1 MAGGMNART
10 IVQIVVG
17 LAVIGALLLA
27 ARLGYDRY
35 SEHYVVEKRD
45 DGQAVTR
52 VVAASFA
59 RASALKVGQLS
70 GTVQSTASDS
80 RMWGMLSSDKVVK
93 APFSVD
99 YFVDVSRMN
108 ASAYHWDQAGRT
120 LTIDAP
126 DIYAGKP
133 NVDEAAATLSQTR
146 GLFVTRKAADQ
157 LARRA
162 SGAAQKAADAEAL
175 KPERVAQARD
185 NARRALGA
193 LAKGPLQAAGIGGVR
208 VVVTFPQ
215 EREQRSGE
223 QWDMSRSIPEVLAN
237 AR

>member
-1 MAGGMNART
+1 MAAGMNARGL
-10 IVQIVVG
+10 VQIVAGIV
-17 LAVIGALLLA
+17 VIGALLVA

-35 SEHYVVEKRD
+35 TEQYVVERRD
-45 DGQAVTR
+45 DGQAVTK
-52 VVAASFA
+52 VVAATFA

-99 YFVDVSRMN
+99 YFVDVSRLGP
-108 ASAYHWDQAGRT
+108 SAYRWDRAQRT

-126 DIYAGKP
+126 DIHAGKP

-162 SGAAQKAADAEAL
+162 SGAAQSAAAAEAL

-185 NARRALGA
+185 NARRALAA
-193 LAKGPLQAAGIGGVR
+193 LARGPLQAAGLAGVR
-208 VVVTFPQ
+208 VIVTFPH
-215 EREQRSGE
+215 ERGGRDDE
-223 QWDMSRSIPEVLAN
+223 QWDRSRSVPEVLAK
-237 AR
+237 RW

>member
-1 MAGGMNART
+1 MNGRA
-10 IVQIVVG
+10 IVQVVVG
-17 LAVIGALLLA
+17 VLVIGALLLA
-27 ARLGYDRY
+27 ARIGYDRY
-35 SEHYVVEKRD
+35 TEHYVVERRD
-45 DGQAVTR
+45 DGQAVTK
-52 VVAASFA
+52 VVAATFA

-80 RMWGMLSSDKVVK
+80 RLWGMLSSDKVVK
-93 APFSVD
+93 APFQVD
-99 YFVDVSRMN
+99 YFVDVSRLGRD
-108 ASAYHWDQAGRT
+108 AYRWDQANRT

-126 DIYAGKP
+126 DIHAGKP

-162 SGAAQKAADAEAL
+162 SGAAQNAARAEAA

-185 NARRALGA
+185 NARRALGQLVRA
-193 LAKGPLQAAGIGGVR
+193 PLEAAGIAGVR
-208 VVVTFPQ
+208 VIVTFPY
-215 EREQRSGE
+215 ERGGDTER
-223 QWDMSRSIPEVLAN
+223 WDVSRSIPEVLAN